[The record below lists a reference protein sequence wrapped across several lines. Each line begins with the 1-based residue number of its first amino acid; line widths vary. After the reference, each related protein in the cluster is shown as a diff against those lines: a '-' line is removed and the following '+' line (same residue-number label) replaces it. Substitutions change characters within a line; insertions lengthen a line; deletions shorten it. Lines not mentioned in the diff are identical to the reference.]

1 MREFDHMHGGRNIEG
16 VVAHLMLDV
25 KKANCYNEKDK
36 AAIWAE
42 IGSSA
47 GHINLMI
54 KEQML
59 TKFDECH
66 QRPVAISA
74 ATPEED
80 I

>member
-1 MREFDHMHGGRNIEG
+1 MCEYDRMHGGRNIEG

-25 KKANCYNEKDK
+25 RKANCYNEKDK

-59 TKFDECH
+59 KKFAERH
-66 QRPVAISA
+66 H
-74 ATPEED
+74 
-80 I
+80 